1 MVIGR
6 LLGRLLVLCALVVL
20 GRDLI
25 AWYME
30 GRFAPIAIGQLWFDL
45 HPSSLELLQPAVQRH
60 LTPALWDWVVQPILL
75 WYAFPTLLVLGLVLM
90 LLCRRRGAAPRRRRR

>member
-30 GRFAPIAIGQLWFDL
+30 GRFAPIAIGQLWFDI
-45 HPSSLELLQPAVQRH
+45 HPGSLEMLRPAIQQH
-60 LTPALWDWVVQPILL
+60 LHPALWNWVVQPVLR
-75 WYAFPTLLVLGLVLM
+75 WYAFPTLLVLGLLLM
-90 LLCRRRGAAPRRRRR
+90 LLCRRRGKVRIRRR